1 MSHFLVHSK
10 LVDPTLQPPIH
21 RNEMELSSHIT
32 RSMKWLSELT
42 MKSTHTRAQM
52 RTYLVVELGR
62 HPLQLGLLG
71 SRSLLGLLHSCSR
84 RGGP

>member
-10 LVDPTLQPPIH
+10 LVDPTLQLPIH

-32 RSMKWLSELT
+32 RSMKCFSELT

-84 RGGP
+84 RGGH

>member
-32 RSMKWLSELT
+32 RSMKCFSELT

-71 SRSLLGLLHSCSR
+71 SRSLLGLLHS
-84 RGGP
+84 